1 MAEKARPKILKK
13 KKKKSFEKK
22 ESRIKSFQMYKK
34 VFDRN
39 LQFQTMKHGRLPSF
53 GKKLEYIYYTYSFRI
68 NISFTKSKLIKFKLK
83 YLQKKKSIIKMKKLK
98 LLKSFQSLILSEF

>member
-1 MAEKARPKILKK
+1 
-13 KKKKSFEKK
+13 
-22 ESRIKSFQMYKK
+22 MYKK

-83 YLQKKKSIIKMKKLK
+83 YLQKKKHNQDEKTKITQVLPIINFIRILK
-98 LLKSFQSLILSEF
+98 VKVSCLWMTMHIECPYCRKYEKY